1 MNEGKGD
8 TMGAGD
14 IDNGRQ
20 PVMADVARLA
30 GVSHQTVSRVL
41 NDSPHVKEQTRER
54 VLSAIRELD
63 YRPNSAARTLVT
75 RRSKTLG
82 VVSFDTT
89 LYGPASMLYG
99 IEQAARSA
107 GYFVSIASVRSLD
120 GRSVQEAV
128 DRLRDQAVEGVLVIA
143 PQTSAVGALAQ
154 VSSVVPVVAVGSGA
168 QTRVPGAAVDNESG
182 ARAATR
188 YLLDLGHRTVHHV
201 AGPANWLDAQAR
213 LVGWKAVLEEAGAPV
228 PDVVAGD
235 WSARSGYEAGLRLLE
250 NTQVTSV
257 FCANDHMALGVLRA
271 LNEAGRGIP
280 GDISVIGFDDIPEA
294 SYFTPPLTTV
304 RQDFGEL
311 GRRGLQLLVAAIEEG
326 GRRGQGRVL
335 VAPEL
340 VLRRS
345 TAAAPPVQDASAAS
359 TTSSATS
366 VRSDAAH

>member
-1 MNEGKGD
+1 
-8 TMGAGD
+8 MGAANTV
-14 IDNGRQ
+14 NGRQ

-41 NDSPHVKEQTRER
+41 NDNPHVKEETRER
-54 VLSAIRELD
+54 VLVAIRELD

-75 RRSKTLG
+75 RRSQTLG

-107 GYFVSIASVRSLD
+107 GYFVSIASLRSLD

-154 VSSVVPVVAVGSGA
+154 VRSAVPVVAVGSGTQA
-168 QTRVPGAAVDNESG
+168 RVPGAAVDNEAG
-182 ARAATR
+182 ARAATQ
-188 YLLDLGHRTVHHV
+188 YLLHLGHRTVHHV
-201 AGPANWLDAQAR
+201 AGPSNWLDAQAR
-213 LVGWKAVLEEAGAPV
+213 RAGWRAVLADAGAPV
-228 PDVVAGD
+228 PEVVSGD
-235 WSARSGYEAGLRLLE
+235 WSARSGYEAGLHLLE
-250 NTQVTSV
+250 NPEVTAI

-280 GDISVIGFDDIPEA
+280 GDISVVGFDDIPEA

-311 GRRGLQLLVAAIEEG
+311 GRRGLELLVAQVEG
-326 GRRGQGRVL
+326 EAGSKDRVL

-340 VLRRS
+340 VLRGS
-345 TAAAPPVQDASAAS
+345 TAAAPPAVSAES
-359 TTSSATS
+359 
-366 VRSDAAH
+366 R